1 MGKASEPCREHIGI
15 GPGREPAN
23 RTGERSVAWLLAQ
36 QSQRHCEA
44 ARGRGLAAE
53 RSACNN
59 TLIPGLYPAVN
70 AVLSYFDVV
79 NWIRWLLPAPEE
91 GAVES
96 DLPMT
101 DEDAGRL
108 ARVAGGDERALQQL
122 FDKWKL
128 PLLSFFYRSLGSH
141 ADAEDLTL
149 EVFVR
154 LHRSAGGYR
163 PTAKFSTYL
172 FHIAQ
177 NLLRNEYRRRQRKP
191 AQPAPPELFDTVASE
206 TTGPNQRVAELEE
219 MLQQGLARLP
229 EKQRTA
235 LLLVYQK
242 SMDYRS
248 AAALLKTT
256 ENALRVL
263 VHRARQLLK
272 TEMEALP

>member
-1 MGKASEPCREHIGI
+1 MGF
-15 GPGREPAN
+15 N
-23 RTGERSVAWLLAQ
+23 R
-36 QSQRHCEA
+36 
-44 ARGRGLAAE
+44 
-53 RSACNN
+53 
-59 TLIPGLYPAVN
+59 AVN
-70 AVLSYFDVV
+70 AVLSVFAVA
-79 NWIRWLLPAPEE
+79 NWIRWLLPWAEEEETSAPAPE
-91 GAVES
+91 S
-96 DLPMT
+96 RT
-101 DEDAGRL
+101 DEDAVWL

-154 LHRSAGGYR
+154 LHRAAADYR

-177 NLLRNEYRRRQRKP
+177 NLLRNEFRRRQRKP
-191 AQPAPPELFDTVASE
+191 AHPVPPELFDAVAAESA
-206 TTGPNQRVAELEE
+206 GGSQRVAELEE
-219 MLQQGLARLP
+219 MLQQALLRLP

-235 LLLVYQK
+235 LLLVYQQN
-242 SMDYRS
+242 MDYRAA
-248 AAALLKTT
+248 AAALQTN

-272 TEMEALP
+272 TEMETHP